1 MPSTFNNIKLFSG
14 TGSKALSEKIAKCY
28 GKELGKVI
36 LSRFS
41 DGEFQP
47 HYDESIR
54 GCDVF
59 LIQSTCQPNDNLFE
73 LLMMIDAAKR
83 ASAHYITAV
92 IPYFGLARQD
102 RKDKPRVAIGA
113 KLVANLLTAAGIHRI
128 MTMDLHA
135 AQIQGFF
142 DIPVD
147 HLDASVIFVPY
158 IKSLG
163 LENLT
168 IASPD
173 MGGSYR
179 ARSFAKF
186 FNAEVVICDKRRKR
200 ANEIESMS
208 IIGDVTD
215 QDIVLIDDIIDTGGT
230 LAKAASLI
238 MEKGAIIAMCA
249 AGIVFNAIG
258 KGDQPLVLFCYTD
271 VHSLEP
277 GGTIAGVLL
286 CKLIV
291 ISNKLMGNAFCR
303 ACIGHRI
310 GIHQQANDIGF
321 KGIIR
326 KLGIPDRNPGCIP
339 GTVCNQVMFAFFDQC
354 FIGISKGVGYNR
366 TVRTCI
372 MFI

>member
-1 MPSTFNNIKLFSG
+1 MPSTFNTVKLFSG
-14 TGSKALSEKIAKCY
+14 SGTIDLSEKIAKCY
-28 GKELGKVI
+28 GKDLGKVI

-59 LIQSTCQPNDNLFE
+59 LIQSTCQPNDNLVE

-113 KLVANLLTAAGIHRI
+113 KLVANLLVAAGIHRI

-179 ARSFAKF
+179 ARTFAKY

-208 IIGDVTD
+208 IIGDVTG
-215 QDIVLIDDIIDTGGT
+215 QDIVLIDDIVDTAGT
-230 LAKAASLI
+230 LSKAASLI
-238 MEKGAIIAMCA
+238 MENGAKSVRAVCTHA
-249 AGIVFNAIG
+249 VLSG
-258 KGDQPLVLFCYTD
+258 KAYESIENSALA
-271 VHSLEP
+271 E
-277 GGTIAGVLL
+277 
-286 CKLIV
+286 LIV
-291 ISNKLMGNAFCR
+291 TDTIPLRQECSKIRVLSTADLFSKAIANVNEHASISEL
-303 ACIGHRI
+303 
-310 GIHQQANDIGF
+310 F
-321 KGIIR
+321 KI
-326 KLGIPDRNPGCIP
+326 
-339 GTVCNQVMFAFFDQC
+339 
-354 FIGISKGVGYNR
+354 
-366 TVRTCI
+366 
-372 MFI
+372 

>member
-1 MPSTFNNIKLFSG
+1 MPLQFNPVKLFAG
-14 TGSKALSEKIAKCY
+14 TGTKELALKIAEQY
-28 GKELGKVI
+28 GKPLGEST

-47 HYDESIR
+47 SYDETVR

-59 LIQSTCQPNDNLFE
+59 IIQSTCQPNDNLME
-73 LLMMIDAAKR
+73 LLLMIDAAKR

-92 IPYFGLARQD
+92 VPYYGLARQD

-113 KLVANLLTAAGIHRI
+113 KLVANLLKSAGIHRI

-163 LENLT
+163 LKNLT

-179 ARSFAKF
+179 ARTFAKF

-208 IIGDVTD
+208 IIGDVVG
-215 QDIVLIDDIIDTGGT
+215 QDIVLIDDICDTAGT
-230 LAKAASLI
+230 LSKAAALI
-238 MEKGAIIAMCA
+238 MEKGARSVRAVCTHP
-249 AGIVFNAIG
+249 VLSG
-258 KGDQPLVLFCYTD
+258 KAY
-271 VHSLEP
+271 E
-277 GGTIAGVLL
+277 TIENSMLSE
-286 CKLIV
+286 LIV
-291 ISNKLMGNAFCR
+291 TDTIPLRYQSEKIRVLSTASLFAKAIANVNEHGSISEL
-303 ACIGHRI
+303 
-310 GIHQQANDIGF
+310 F
-321 KGIIR
+321 K
-326 KLGIPDRNPGCIP
+326 
-339 GTVCNQVMFAFFDQC
+339 V
-354 FIGISKGVGYNR
+354 
-366 TVRTCI
+366 
-372 MFI
+372 

>member
-1 MPSTFNNIKLFSG
+1 MPSTFNTVKLFSG
-14 TGSKALSEKIAKCY
+14 SGTIDLSEKIAKCY
-28 GKELGKVI
+28 GKDLGKVI

-47 HYDESIR
+47 HYEESIR

-59 LIQSTCQPNDNLFE
+59 LIQSTCQPNDNLVE

-113 KLVANLLTAAGIHRI
+113 KLVANLLVAAGIHRI

-147 HLDASVIFVPY
+147 HLDASIIFVPH

-163 LENLT
+163 LRNLT

-179 ARSFAKF
+179 ARTFAKY

-208 IIGDVTD
+208 IIGDVTG
-215 QDIVLIDDIIDTGGT
+215 QDIVLIDDIVDTAGT
-230 LAKAASLI
+230 LSKAASLI
-238 MEKGAIIAMCA
+238 MENGANSVRAVCTHA
-249 AGIVFNAIG
+249 VLSGKAI
-258 KGDQPLVLFCYTD
+258 
-271 VHSLEP
+271 E
-277 GGTIAGVLL
+277 TIENSALSE
-286 CKLIV
+286 LIV
-291 ISNKLMGNAFCR
+291 TDTIPLRQDSSKIRVLSTADLFSKAIATVNEHASISEL
-303 ACIGHRI
+303 
-310 GIHQQANDIGF
+310 F
-321 KGIIR
+321 KI
-326 KLGIPDRNPGCIP
+326 
-339 GTVCNQVMFAFFDQC
+339 
-354 FIGISKGVGYNR
+354 
-366 TVRTCI
+366 
-372 MFI
+372 

>member
-1 MPSTFNNIKLFSG
+1 MPLQFNPVKLFAG
-14 TGSKALSEKIAKCY
+14 TGTRELALKIAENY
-28 GKELGKVI
+28 GKPLGEST

-47 HYDESIR
+47 SYDETVR

-59 LIQSTCQPNDNLFE
+59 IIQSTCQPNDNLME
-73 LLMMIDAAKR
+73 LLLMIDAAKR

-92 IPYFGLARQD
+92 VPYYGLARQD

-113 KLVANLLTAAGIHRI
+113 KLVANLLKSAGIHRI

-179 ARSFAKF
+179 ARTFAKF

-208 IIGDVTD
+208 IIGDVTG
-215 QDIVLIDDIIDTGGT
+215 QDIVLIDDIIDTAGT
-230 LAKAASLI
+230 LSKAAALI
-238 MEKGAIIAMCA
+238 MEKGAKSVRAVCTHP
-249 AGIVFNAIG
+249 VLSG
-258 KGDQPLVLFCYTD
+258 KAYD
-271 VHSLEP
+271 
-277 GGTIAGVLL
+277 TIENSMLSE
-286 CKLIV
+286 LIV
-291 ISNKLMGNAFCR
+291 TDTIPLKRQSDKIRVLSTASLFAKAIANVNEHGSISEL
-303 ACIGHRI
+303 
-310 GIHQQANDIGF
+310 F
-321 KGIIR
+321 K
-326 KLGIPDRNPGCIP
+326 
-339 GTVCNQVMFAFFDQC
+339 V
-354 FIGISKGVGYNR
+354 
-366 TVRTCI
+366 
-372 MFI
+372 